1 MAVILFHAA
10 RHIDKAFGAPG
21 LVTLFQAGHAG
32 VDLFFVLSGFIILFV
47 HRRDIGRADRLGHY
61 VRRRISRV
69 LPLYWIALTLTLL
82 MGAAGSGAAP
92 AATAIL
98 LSAFLIPT
106 VSEPLL
112 GTAWTLQCEAV
123 FSVVFSVLI
132 LNKRLGMA
140 LLAAW
145 LGWISATAFGLG
157 STGMPS
163 ALCGIYGLEF
173 FLGMAAA
180 QWVGKV
186 SLPRPLLVASS
197 GCVLFAAAMVLE
209 STGLFDGFGSAAR
222 LVYSGAAVLAVAG
235 LCASERAGLMSAPSW
250 LQAIGGASY
259 SLYLFQFVFIGA
271 AWQAWL
277 RAGLARPPSDAACFV
292 VLAAA
297 AVIGGTLVAR
307 WVERPLLAAMRGR
320 RGSPSLQ

>member
-10 RHIDKAFGAPG
+10 RHIDKTFGAPG

-123 FSVVFSVLI
+123 FYVVFSVLI

-140 LLAAW
+140 LLAVW
-145 LGWISATAFGLG
+145 LG
-157 STGMPS
+157 
-163 ALCGIYGLEF
+163 
-173 FLGMAAA
+173 
-180 QWVGKV
+180 
-186 SLPRPLLVASS
+186 
-197 GCVLFAAAMVLE
+197 
-209 STGLFDGFGSAAR
+209 
-222 LVYSGAAVLAVAG
+222 
-235 LCASERAGLMSAPSW
+235 
-250 LQAIGGASY
+250 
-259 SLYLFQFVFIGA
+259 
-271 AWQAWL
+271 
-277 RAGLARPPSDAACFV
+277 
-292 VLAAA
+292 
-297 AVIGGTLVAR
+297 
-307 WVERPLLAAMRGR
+307 
-320 RGSPSLQ
+320 